1 MDDEPASVT
10 GRVTDDGRFQVNVS
24 VSVDPTRPWPP
35 PGAPRGD
42 DDTHD
47 DHGDHDGDRPD
58 GAGRNNGKDGKDGKE
73 DKPNGNGKTPLYKRP
88 VVVGLALLV
97 LLLLILAGIAWWRH
111 AQTHASTDD
120 AFIDG
125 QVTNVAPQ
133 ASGRVT
139 KLYVTDNQHVKAGQP
154 LIDIDARDVEVKV
167 EQAKAQLANAESQ
180 LAAARAQVAVRQ
192 ADAQQAGAGNR
203 QIDATLAKAEQDL
216 KRYRKVDPGA
226 VSQQQID
233 AAVANVR
240 SLRAQRDATGQ
251 NRQAAQA
258 AVKAA
263 QAQVQTAEAAVKVA
277 RANIDAAQL
286 QLSYT
291 HLTAPIAG
299 RVTKRSVELGSY
311 VDAGHPVMAIVSDD
325 LWVTANY
332 KETELARMHPG
343 EDVQIVIDAYPDVT
357 FHGKVDSIQR
367 ATGSYFS
374 TLPAENATGNYV
386 KVVQRVPVKIV
397 FDDKRIGDYL
407 IAPGMSAVPD
417 VQFPDR

>member
-111 AQTHASTDD
+111 AQTPASTDD

-154 LIDIDARDVEVKV
+154 LIDLDARDVEVKV

-180 LAAARAQVAVRQ
+180 LAAARAQVDVRQ

-299 RVTKRSVELGSY
+299 RVT
-311 VDAGHPVMAIVSDD
+311 
-325 LWVTANY
+325 
-332 KETELARMHPG
+332 
-343 EDVQIVIDAYPDVT
+343 
-357 FHGKVDSIQR
+357 
-367 ATGSYFS
+367 
-374 TLPAENATGNYV
+374 
-386 KVVQRVPVKIV
+386 
-397 FDDKRIGDYL
+397 
-407 IAPGMSAVPD
+407 
-417 VQFPDR
+417 